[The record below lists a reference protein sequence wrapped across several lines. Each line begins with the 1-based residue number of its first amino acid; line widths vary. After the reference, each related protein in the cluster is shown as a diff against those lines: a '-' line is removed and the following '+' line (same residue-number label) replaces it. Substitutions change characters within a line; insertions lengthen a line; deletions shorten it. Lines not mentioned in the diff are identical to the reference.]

1 MTYKKTFLI
10 SFVLF
15 LFATCIPVMAAE
27 KHVELRF
34 AFELPITHPWGK
46 SAELFKNML
55 EDNKENNISVKLY
68 PAGQLGK
75 SGEDVQQGVMMGT
88 IDVGISETPI
98 VLLNP
103 AQEVFDLPFIFESR
117 QKAWKVL
124 DSEVGTAVG
133 NNLEKNGLKFIAYW
147 EGGFRQV
154 TNSKKQIKTLG
165 DFAGL
170 KIRTPYSPQ
179 RLKTFESL
187 GCKPTAM
194 PFSEVFS
201 ALEQKVIDGQEN
213 PLSVVWDS
221 SLYDVQKYLTI
232 TNHVYTPATLFINL
246 RKWKSFSPK
255 QQEAILVAARAGR
268 DLNRKLNKDN
278 DEKLVDQ
285 LRAKGMVVDQLTPQ
299 ELSKIQGAIKVVWD
313 EYKTKHGTT
322 GEEILTKI
330 TQMK

>member
-1 MTYKKTFLI
+1 MTCKRVFLV
-10 SFVLF
+10 SLVLF
-15 LFATCIPVMAAE
+15 LFTACIPVMAAE
-27 KHVELRF
+27 KRIELRF
-34 AFELPITHPWGK
+34 AFELPITHPWGQ
-46 SAELFKNML
+46 SAELFKKML
-55 EDNKENNISVKLY
+55 EENKENNIVVKLY

-124 DSEVGTAVG
+124 DSEVGAAIG
-133 NNLEKNGLKFIAYW
+133 KNLEKNGLKFIAYW

-154 TNSKKQIKTLG
+154 TNSKRPIKTLE
-165 DFAGL
+165 DFSGL

-179 RLKTFESL
+179 RLKAFEAL

-246 RKWKSFSPK
+246 KKWKDFSPR
-255 QQEAILVAARAGR
+255 QQEAILVAAKAGR
-268 DLNRKLNKDN
+268 DLNRKLNQEN
-278 DEKLVDQ
+278 DEKLVNQ
-285 LRAKGMVVDQLTPQ
+285 LRSKGMIVDQLSPQ
-299 ELSKIQGAIKVVWD
+299 ELNKIQEAIKIVWED
-313 EYKTKHGTT
+313 YKTKHGRH
-322 GEEILTKI
+322 GEEILAEI